1 MKNIFIFLSLLMIIL
16 SSCVSNP
23 QNDNVKNVK
32 FEIKSNTVKVEADKV
47 INYTLT
53 ETKTLTVDYSQ
64 TIHQMLCAGG
74 YYFVNQDIAEGK
86 IPIPIELVGT
96 KVEISTVFFCFNKE
110 MSSEEVILKID
121 EAGYRPATLFELM
134 ALRIEFP
141 GLHKQSIILA
151 LGSVWHR
158 FLGQHYAQGLNDYYG
173 RSLYRLCFYG
183 GRTDWYS
190 APAVIFL
197 AVRK

>member
-16 SSCVSNP
+16 SSCVSNL
-23 QNDNVKNVK
+23 QNDNVG
-32 FEIKSNTVKVEADKV
+32 IKSNTVKVGADKV

-64 TIHQMLCAGG
+64 TIHQMLCAGR
-74 YYFVNQDIAEGK
+74 YYFVNQNIVEGK
-86 IPIPIELVGT
+86 IPIPAELVGT

-110 MSSEEVILKID
+110 TSSEEVILKMD

-141 GLHKQSIILA
+141 GLHRQSIIIA
-151 LGSVWHR
+151 LGSVRHR
-158 FLGQHYAQGLNDYYG
+158 FLGKHYAQGLNDYYG
-173 RSLYRLCFYG
+173 RSLYRLCFHS